1 MLKFFDQSSDYF
13 ESIKKI
19 FYSLFKLVVD
29 EIKEPVLFFADL
41 IVNKIILQNDLTLN
55 QNSF

>member
-29 EIKEPVLFFADL
+29 EIIEPVLFFADL